1 MFSFLLVVF
10 PSVIQ
15 EGNNSNQISLTDHPA
30 EEGGSGSW
38 PKVREQAEFY
48 MFQDVTIEERKG
60 SEAGAVSCIGT
71 RQGPWVPGC
80 SSVLVTVWHGQVWG
94 QWRRALL
101 SYKTIWLLK
110 AQNSETRLPFGSLP
124 PKKASDYKTK
134 HTVWNQSAK
143 HEEKQWNLK
152 RFMGVSLKN

>member
-71 RQGPWVPGC
+71 RQGP
-80 SSVLVTVWHGQVWG
+80 
-94 QWRRALL
+94 
-101 SYKTIWLLK
+101 
-110 AQNSETRLPFGSLP
+110 
-124 PKKASDYKTK
+124 
-134 HTVWNQSAK
+134 
-143 HEEKQWNLK
+143 
-152 RFMGVSLKN
+152 